1 MKYFS
6 FKILILCMLLPPV
19 LYVFSVQYLL
29 QKIYIDNHLKN
40 RFASE
45 IEDIY
50 IGDTRL
56 LFEGNMRLKDAVKN
70 NIEMWQNSKH
80 LLSWGIKANV
90 TVITK
95 KGTIVYPE
103 VFEEQPDPLSQ
114 ADSTQIAADNYN
126 LMNEGFVINVNLKL
140 EHNTLIS
147 NTILGLYIFLF
158 LLVLAFYYRSGVK
171 KAANEELKKSRELDR
186 LLELEK
192 VHNERLKSLEQEREN
207 LHSSYETMKTT
218 LKKEKT
224 KASKNEDDMFEEIV
238 ALEENINQN
247 LTLQK
252 EREDEINDLK
262 EKIKRLEKGK
272 LKDTRQSD
280 IIKKRFT
287 TLYKNISV
295 NDRAVNGYA
304 DLEDDMKIKCEEI
317 IHQMNDNSGLVTIK
331 RKVFGKKGRETVL
344 EVLFA
349 YRGRLYFRKIK
360 DNRIEVLTIGTKNT
374 QLKDL
379 EFLDNVSPV

>member
-19 LYVFSVQYLL
+19 LYIFSVQYLL

-103 VFEEQPDPLSQ
+103 IFEEQPDPLSQ

-171 KAANEELKKSRELDR
+171 KAGNEELKKSRELDR

-317 IHQMNDNSGLVTIK
+317 IHQMNDNPGLITIK